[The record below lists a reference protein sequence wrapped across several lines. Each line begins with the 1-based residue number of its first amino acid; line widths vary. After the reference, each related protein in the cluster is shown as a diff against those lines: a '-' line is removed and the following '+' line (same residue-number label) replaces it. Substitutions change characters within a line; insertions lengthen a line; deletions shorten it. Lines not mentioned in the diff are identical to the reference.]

1 MAIHNRGA
9 RPPMLLHPIF
19 AGPAAALLMAALF
32 TDYMYYSTALMQWAN
47 FSAWL
52 IVGGLVVA
60 LFAAIF
66 LVIDLLLG
74 HTGPLRPVE
83 FSGLVVAAVLSIFN
97 AFVHSRDA
105 WTSVVPTGITL
116 SAIVAILLF
125 ALSFRGWSVTAERVR
140 REGDRP

>member
-1 MAIHNRGA
+1 
-9 RPPMLLHPIF
+9 
-19 AGPAAALLMAALF
+19 MAALF

-60 LFAAIF
+60 LLAAIF

-74 HTGPLRPVE
+74 RTGPLLRLE
-83 FSGLVVAAVLSIFN
+83 FAGLVVAAVLSIFN

-116 SAIVAILLF
+116 SAIVAIILF

-140 REGDRP
+140 RPGDRP

>member
-1 MAIHNRGA
+1 MANRNEAA
-9 RPPMLLHPIF
+9 RPPRLLHPIF

-60 LFAAIF
+60 LLAAIF

-74 HTGPLRPVE
+74 RTGPLLRLE
-83 FSGLVVAAVLSIFN
+83 FAGLVVAAVLSIFN

-116 SAIVAILLF
+116 SAIVAIILF

-140 REGDRP
+140 RQGDRP